1 MIRQTICGLL
11 LASALA
17 TAASAEDYLCELKDA
32 GRYNTIPEKVYV
44 SIAPDGQSAEV
55 VDPFLHF
62 MEQAPKKASF
72 VKNTSNL
79 LRVRWVVEDMN
90 FSNGGVSDM
99 MFSLTYR
106 KDKGKAHIN
115 LTIPS
120 FDNTDRGTG
129 RCTLQK

>member
-1 MIRQTICGLL
+1 MIHQTICGLL

-55 VDPFLHF
+55 VD
-62 MEQAPKKASF
+62 PKKASF